1 MSSFQFIPSSHA
13 IANAISSISRRYLED
28 EMQSN
33 EDVSRD
39 DDSYKS
45 VYVSCSQEIHEEITN
60 FGYIA
65 GSIIWYGL
73 LVGFVHRCCLKVQLD
88 GAPIYD
94 TQYWFITAT
103 IQFILICISVLLF
116 FPYPCSVEESK
127 QRLVDLDCLQHCQQD
142 RYICMAVT
150 GMEIIIGIYW
160 YCLAYSRYQMARR
173 LQRSGFGD
181 SHNDASGGATRPQL
195 DNGIFSK
202 LPNTDQ
208 DDEDDDMENG
218 LEMTENSEETWE

>member
-1 MSSFQFIPSSHA
+1 MNAKIISH
-13 IANAISSISRRYLED
+13 RFLED
-28 EMQSN
+28 ESSSS
-33 EDVSRD
+33 SRGD
-39 DDSYKS
+39 DDSYN
-45 VYVSCSQEIHEEITN
+45 VLYHSCTQDIHDELTN

-65 GSIIWYGL
+65 GSIIWYVL
-73 LVGFVHRCCLKVQLD
+73 LVSIIHRCCLKVQLD

-103 IQFILICISVLLF
+103 IQFILIVISVLLF

-127 QRLVDLDCLQHCQQD
+127 QKYIDVDCLQHCQQD
-142 RYICMAVT
+142 RYICMTVT
-150 GMEIIIGIYW
+150 GIESIIGIYW

-173 LQRSGFGD
+173 LQRTNNNN
-181 SHNDASGGATRPQL
+181 NDDAGMTRPQL

-208 DDEDDDMENG
+208 DDDDENNDIIMEDG
-218 LEMTENSEETWE
+218 LEMTENSDDSWE